1 MTASPRSRKHRRK
14 DNDIP
19 VIPRTPTETSIPRRY
34 NVDSENDIR
43 NLLIIDDE
51 ENMRHM
57 LSAMLKK
64 TGYHVD
70 TAADGRQ
77 ALEMLDQSVYD
88 FILCDIKM
96 PTMDGMS
103 FLKEARG
110 KMHDATV
117 IMMSAYGTIETAIEA
132 MKLGAYDY
140 IAKPFKSDE
149 VYLTLMKAEER
160 ENLKREN
167 LRLRERIRKI
177 GDSHRFGRM
186 VGKSKPMKAVFELA
200 EKVARYNTTVMING
214 ESGTGKELI
223 ARGIHFHSMRSK
235 GPLVPVNCGG
245 IPENLLESE
254 LFGHKKGAFTGADRN
269 KIGLF
274 EEADGGTIFLDEI
287 GELPP
292 SLQVKLLRVLQ
303 EDEIRPVGDSK
314 TRRIDVRVVAATAK
328 KLEDEIQKG
337 LFREDLFYRLNVM
350 PIRLPPLRERAEDI
364 PLLGQYFLQRY
375 GKELGKGPL
384 EIAPTSM
391 ALLVRHSWP
400 GNVRELENAIER
412 AVVLSEGNT
421 LMPADFPPNIVHGRD
436 DLSMEE
442 LSADGLSLKAAQR
455 VIEERLIVKA
465 LEKTEGNR
473 THAAKLLEISYPSL
487 LAKIKMY
494 GIEL

>member
-1 MTASPRSRKHRRK
+1 VDNR
-14 DNDIP
+14 NDIK
-19 VIPRTPTETSIPRRY
+19 R
-34 NVDSENDIR
+34 
-43 NLLIIDDE
+43 LLIIDDE

-70 TAADGRQ
+70 TASDGLQ
-77 ALEMLDQSVYD
+77 ALKNLDQTAYD

-96 PTMDGMS
+96 PAMDGMT

-110 KMHDATV
+110 KTSDATV

-149 VYLTLMKAEER
+149 VYLTLKKAEER

-177 GDSHRFGRM
+177 GDNHRFGQM

-200 EKVARYNTTVMING
+200 EKVACYNTTVLING

-223 ARGIHFHSMRSK
+223 ARAIHFHSTRSQA
-235 GPLVPVNCGG
+235 PLVPVNCGG

-254 LFGHKKGAFTGADRN
+254 LFGYKKGAFTGADGN
-269 KIGLF
+269 KVGLF

-287 GELPP
+287 GELPM

-303 EDEIRPVGDSK
+303 EDEIRRVGDSK

-328 KLEDEIQKG
+328 NLDEEIQKG
-337 LFREDLFYRLNVM
+337 NFREDLYYRLNVM
-350 PIRLPPLRERAEDI
+350 PIRMPPLRERPEDI
-364 PLLGQYFLQRY
+364 PLLSQFFLRRY
-375 GKELGKGPL
+375 GKELNKGPL
-384 EIAPTSM
+384 EIAPPSM
-391 ALLVRHSWP
+391 ALLVRYSWP
-400 GNVRELENAIER
+400 GNVRELENSIER
-412 AVVLSEGNT
+412 AVVLAEGNR
-421 LMPADFPPNIVHGRD
+421 LMPEDFPTNLVHGR
-436 DLSMEE
+436 E
-442 LSADGLSLKAAQR
+442 ALSLEALPDGFSLKSAQR
-455 VIEERLIVKA
+455 AVEERLIVKA
-465 LEKTEGNR
+465 LEETEGNR

-487 LAKIKMY
+487 LTKIKTY